1 MRPSFTS
8 TTYFLNASPSTK
20 LLMPLCAAPTKLHF
34 CQSCVLNIAFNHH
47 LCEPQWLFHVF
58 SKVMRTGLSWFLSVM
73 TAYLQRLEGVRV
85 SVAVQDDVVGHAEA
99 LSDSQ
104 VVEERGL
111 AEGIRHLHHSY
122 V

>member
-1 MRPSFTS
+1 MS
-8 TTYFLNASPSTK
+8 T
-20 LLMPLCAAPTKLHF
+20 AA
-34 CQSCVLNIAFNHH
+34 
-47 LCEPQWLFHVF
+47 
-58 SKVMRTGLSWFLSVM
+58 
-73 TAYLQRLEGVRV
+73 AYLQGLEGVGV

-111 AEGIRHLHHSY
+111 AEGVRHLHNGY